1 MCLMRISP
9 KEPHDAQFY
18 LSMIKENKISQNLI
32 GKINNLRNIKV
43 NYYWLLLMDERVIL
57 ILPLIKSNGTIKIL
71 NNSIKF
77 MDFSTA

>member
-1 MCLMRISP
+1 MRISP

-18 LSMIKENKISQNLI
+18 LSMIEENKISQNLI

-43 NYYWLLLMDERVIL
+43 NYYWLLLMDGRVIL
-57 ILPLIKSNGTIKIL
+57 ILPLIKSNGTIKIH